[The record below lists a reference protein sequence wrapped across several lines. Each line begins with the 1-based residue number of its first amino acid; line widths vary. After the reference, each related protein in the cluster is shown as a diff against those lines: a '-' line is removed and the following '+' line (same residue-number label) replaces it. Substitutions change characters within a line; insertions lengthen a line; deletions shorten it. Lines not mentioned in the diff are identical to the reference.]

1 MGNVRV
7 AEIVLK
13 KGKTGPGVSVI
24 LVIKTCHK
32 AAINQTVWHEYKKRE
47 PRNRLTA
54 YENLAYNK
62 GDN

>member
-24 LVIKTCHK
+24 LVIKTCRK
-32 AAINQTVWHEYKKRE
+32 AAINQTIWHEYKKRAKE
-47 PRNRLTA
+47 
-54 YENLAYNK
+54 
-62 GDN
+62 